1 MVVQVGKLSD
11 DPELKTVSALIRC
24 VVEKQRQDVG
34 IPGLSLAIV
43 CDQETIL
50 AEGFGHSDLQ
60 KKTPTDSKTVYCVAS
75 VTKLFTATMLMQL
88 RDMGKLSL
96 DDPIEKFIP
105 SIKVKSSFGDSRPAS
120 FREIASHTS
129 GLPQEAR
136 SDHWANLR
144 FPSIEQILES
154 LSRTEK
160 IHPELAEIHYSNLGI
175 ALMAHALE
183 RVAGQRWE
191 DYVLENIL
199 KPLGM
204 DHSGFPST
212 PERLANRA
220 IGHKI
225 LKDKSVEVVP
235 EFTLEGYGP
244 VGGLWSCVEDL
255 ARFMSFQFRDQTTG
269 SKGILGHT
277 SVREML
283 TPAFIDPEWKSGFGI
298 GWMLEREGN
307 RTIAWHSGGIPGF
320 RAYMAIVPGK
330 KVGVVVLANAYTKLA
345 NLMDMSKYI
354 LDVITPITERIS
366 KKPEEERK
374 ALSEWEMYRGR
385 YHFLE
390 MADIE
395 VHIIDGKLT
404 LVTVGYPPS
413 SWSTLEPEGATGF
426 RVKGGDDNGE
436 LAVFETDHDGNVT
449 GLRIGGFPY
458 PRV

>member
-1 MVVQVGKLSD
+1 MARLSD
-11 DPELKTVSALIRC
+11 DPEAKAASALIRL
-24 VVEKQRQDVG
+24 VAEKQRQDVG

-43 CDQETIL
+43 FDQETIL

-60 KKTPTDSKTVYCVAS
+60 KKIPADSKTAYCVAS

-96 DDPIEKFIP
+96 DDPMEKFIP
-105 SIKVKSSFGDSRPAS
+105 NVNVKSRFRDSRPAS

-129 GLPQEAR
+129 GLPQEAL

-144 FPSIEQILES
+144 FPSIDKMLES
-154 LSRTEK
+154 LPQTEK
-160 IHPELAEIHYSNLGI
+160 IHPELTEMHYSNLGI

-183 RVAGQRWE
+183 RIAGQRWE
-191 DYVLENIL
+191 NYVLESVL

-204 DHSGFPST
+204 DHSGFLST

-225 LKDKSVEVVP
+225 LKNKSVEVVP
-235 EFTLEGYGP
+235 EFNLEGYDP

-255 ARFMSFQFRDQTTG
+255 ARFMSFQFRDQTTE
-269 SKGILGHT
+269 SRGILGHT

-283 TPAFIDPEWKSGFGI
+283 TPVFIDAEWKSGFGI
-298 GWMLEREGN
+298 GWMLERDGN
-307 RTIAWHSGGIPGF
+307 RTLAWHSGGIPGF
-320 RAYMAIVPGK
+320 RAYMAIVPSK
-330 KVGVVVLANAYTKLA
+330 KVGVVMLANAYTKIA
-345 NLMDMSKYI
+345 NLMDIGKYFI
-354 LDVITPITERIS
+354 DMITPITERFA
-366 KKPEEERK
+366 KKLEEEKK
-374 ALSEWEMYRGR
+374 ALPEWEKYRGR

-390 MADIE
+390 MADLE

-436 LAVFETDHDGNVT
+436 LAVFETDHDGKVT